1 MLTINEEGHDHF
13 DDNLLSEFRAICSPS
28 SRTDIKMHTDGPK
41 ILMFTTTILI
51 LGNRGNNYVLLKLNR
66 DKENMSLLP
75 RKKLYNSQ
83 QLQIKDQVL
92 TVR

>member
-28 SRTDIKMHTDGPK
+28 SRTDIKMRTYGPK

-51 LGNRGNNYVLLKLNR
+51 LGNRGNNYVLLKLSR
-66 DKENMSLLP
+66 HQENMSLLP
-75 RKKLYNSQ
+75 RKKIYNSQ

>member
-1 MLTINEEGHDHF
+1 
-13 DDNLLSEFRAICSPS
+13 
-28 SRTDIKMHTDGPK
+28 
-41 ILMFTTTILI
+41 MFTTTILI

-66 DKENMSLLP
+66 HQENMSLLP
-75 RKKLYNSQ
+75 RKKIYNSQ